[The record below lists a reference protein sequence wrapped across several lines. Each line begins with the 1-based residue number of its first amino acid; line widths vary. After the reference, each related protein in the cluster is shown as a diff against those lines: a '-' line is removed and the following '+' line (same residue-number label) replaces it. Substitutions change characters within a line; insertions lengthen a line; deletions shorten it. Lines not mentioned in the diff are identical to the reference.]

1 MVVWGWASSALHA
14 LEDPK
19 HKEVDL
25 LMTDFNVPK
34 MMGLELCKQVIAD
47 NPDALIPML
56 TAQID
61 IYFAKQVLKQ
71 ERVCM

>member
-1 MVVWGWASSALHA
+1 
-14 LEDPK
+14 
-19 HKEVDL
+19 
-25 LMTDFNVPK
+25 MTDFNVPK

-56 TAQID
+56 TAQKD

-71 ERVCM
+71 ERVCMWAKAKSITPMTTILEKSAIQV